1 MSKTVLITGAGRGI
15 GLEFARQYAVAGWN
29 VHAGARSPEN
39 AAGLLRLAAEH
50 RGRVQVH
57 PLDVTDTRHVVA
69 LAAALAGTPLDLLV
83 NNAGVYGGD
92 RQRFGETEESDWL
105 DCMRTNV
112 VAPMK
117 LMEAFVSHLAAAE
130 RPIVANLSSK
140 MGSMADNGS
149 GGAYLY
155 RSSKAALNA
164 VVVSAAIDLAQRG
177 IVPVAL
183 HPGWVQTAMGGPQA
197 EIPASESVARMREI
211 LAALGPADAGRFI
224 DIDGSTIPW

>member
-1 MSKTVLITGAGRGI
+1 MSKTVLITGTSRGI
-15 GLEFARQYAVAGWN
+15 GLEFARQYAEDGWQ
-29 VHAGARSPEN
+29 VHVGARSPEN

-57 PLDVTDTRHVVA
+57 PLDVTDTRHIDA
-69 LAAALAGTPLDLLV
+69 LAVALAGTPIDILV

-92 RQRFGETEESDWL
+92 RQGFGQTDEAAWL
-105 DCMRTNV
+105 ECMRTNV
-112 VAPMK
+112 IAPMK
-117 LMEAFVSHLAAAE
+117 LMEAFVGHLAAAGQAV
-130 RPIVANLSSK
+130 VANLSSK

-164 VVVSAAIDLAQRG
+164 VVVSAAIDLARRG

-197 EIPASESVARMREI
+197 EIPASESVARMRAI
-211 LAALGPADAGRFI
+211 LARLGPADAGRFI

>member
-15 GLEFARQYAVAGWN
+15 GLEFANQYAADGWQ

-39 AAGLLRLAAEH
+39 APGLLRLAAQH

-57 PLDVTDTRHVVA
+57 PLDVTDTRHIAA
-69 LAAALAGTPLDLLV
+69 LAAALAGTPIDILV

-92 RQRFGETEESDWL
+92 EQGFGQTDQAEWL
-105 DCMRTNV
+105 ECMRTNV

-117 LMEAFVSHLAAAE
+117 LMEYFVSHLAAAE

-164 VVVSAAIDLAQRG
+164 VVVSAAIDLASRG
-177 IVPVAL
+177 IIPVAL
-183 HPGWVQTAMGGPQA
+183 HPGWVQTEMGGPHA
-197 EIPASESVARMREI
+197 EIPASESVARMRTI
-211 LAALGPADAGRFI
+211 LAGLGPADAGRFI
-224 DIDGSTIPW
+224 DVDGSTIPW